1 MAFKTIATKKELK
14 TMSNDLWRTP
24 PEVFNTLNKEFC
36 FLADMAC
43 SRENK
48 LCGLGFTEKDDS
60 LSFDWFEKV
69 KERLGYNPKYIGH
82 EYVYCNPP
90 YSKPMPWIKQA
101 IKAQKNGLGVVMI
114 LNADTS
120 VSWFTE
126 AVKYLSE
133 VRFIIGDEKE
143 GGGYSIGRIA
153 FLDEEGNPGKQNNKP
168 QFVLVFNPFKIG
180 SKVTS
185 YITKKELYGK

>member
-1 MAFKTIATKKELK
+1 MA
-14 TMSNDLWRTP
+14 NDLWRTP
-24 PEVFNTLNKEFC
+24 PEVFNTLNKEFR
-36 FLADMAC
+36 FVADMA
-43 SRENK
+43 SNEQNK
-48 LCGLGFTEKDDS
+48 LCTIHFTEKDDS
-60 LSFDWFEKV
+60 LSFDWFEAIDKAFPFN
-69 KERLGYNPKYIGH
+69 GN
-82 EYVYCNPP
+82 YVFVNPP

-101 IKAQKNGLGVVMI
+101 ITAQSKGLGVVMV

-153 FLDEEGNPGKQNNKP
+153 FLDEKGNPGKQNNKP

-180 SKVTS
+180 ARVTS